1 MLRAERGFSTVE
13 CLVAVTLVSVG
24 VLGAL
29 GTLSAAIRLGH
40 RGDHAAAG
48 ARLLV
53 ETMGRLQAD
62 LGRANG
68 RCAPL
73 AGDGAV
79 WAGSGERVDWSLVPV
94 AGGLTVRLTLAYPTE
109 SREVSDTSWSFL
121 PCFA

>member
-1 MLRAERGFSTVE
+1 MGRVERGFSTVE
-13 CLVAVTLVSVG
+13 CLIALTLVSVG
-24 VLGAL
+24 LLGAL
-29 GTLSAAIRLGH
+29 GTFSAAIRLGH

-53 ETMGRLQAD
+53 DAMGRLRAG
-62 LGRANG
+62 LERANG

-73 AGDGAV
+73 AGDGVV
-79 WAGSGERVDWSLVPV
+79 WAASGERVDWSLDPV